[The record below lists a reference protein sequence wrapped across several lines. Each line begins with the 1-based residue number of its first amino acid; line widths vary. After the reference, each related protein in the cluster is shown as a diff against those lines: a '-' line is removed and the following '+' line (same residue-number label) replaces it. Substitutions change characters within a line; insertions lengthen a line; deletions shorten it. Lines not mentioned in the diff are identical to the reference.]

1 VIVEML
7 PPIDTSAWNKDQVRD
22 LAKHCREVMKAKI
35 DELDREVAQRESAGK
50 V

>member
-1 VIVEML
+1 ML
-7 PPIDTSAWNKDQVRD
+7 PPIDTSAWSKDQVRD

-35 DELDREVAQRESAGK
+35 AELDQEVAERESAGK